1 MFRMSPI
8 YVPYHERLTYLN
20 LPTLSYRR
28 FRADMITTYNIFHN
42 NVNLD
47 SNEFFQ
53 LRVNS
58 ITRGH
63 NYKIFKPHA
72 QRLVRSH
79 YFSHR
84 VINHWNN
91 LPCNVANA
99 TSTEE
104 FKTNFDNYFNPHNY
118 N

>member
-1 MFRMSPI
+1 
-8 YVPYHERLTYLN
+8 
-20 LPTLSYRR
+20 
-28 FRADMITTYNIFHN
+28 MITTYNIFHN

-104 FKTNFDNYFNPHNY
+104 FKKNFDNYVLQST
-118 N
+118 